1 MSSKDRSVLQATGEA
16 AKEVG
21 KATADIVGQ
30 TAKTANTAYE
40 NVTNIGT
47 NITTAAENLTE
58 AATAGTKTV
67 SNVANSVSSFTGLLK
82 KFLQRREIV
91 SENKNVQMQAKM
103 DNKTKQMQNKTEG
116 EKMRDEN
123 KFKAEEAKLIE
134 ERLKLEANI
143 RKLND
148 PKIKQQYNELAEETT
163 KALIATEQHKTTLEI
178 AQRQREAENQITQSN
193 LDDHQQ
199 KIKLQELKNK
209 SEFNLKFLQIGFYN
223 NKYTNLIIPRYWF
236 KSTIPFKIID
246 KIQIKREEI
255 EIDQDEI
262 KEINQDEIKVRV
274 PIRKENYIYEFTY
287 NGVTYNFGHE
297 QLSVL
302 AGADNILNT
311 PISAIPSDVEN
322 KSVKFTIKSFV
333 PGGQYEKIV
342 TKRFWRGGKKTKKQR
357 RKLKRKTK
365 RRKNHTK

>member
-1 MSSKDRSVLQATGEA
+1 MSSDNRSVLQATGEA

-67 SNVANSVSSFTGLLK
+67 SNVAMSVSSFTGLLT

-91 SENKNVQMQAKM
+91 SENKNIQMQAKM

-116 EKMRDEN
+116 EKIQDEN
-123 KFKAEEAKLIE
+123 EFQSKKAELKKEQ
-134 ERLKLEANI
+134 LKLEANV
-143 RKLND
+143 KSLND
-148 PKIKQQYNELAEETT
+148 PNIKQQYNELAKETT
-163 KALIATEQHKTTLEI
+163 KAIVAAEQNKTTLEI
-178 AQRQREAENQITQSN
+178 AQRQREAKKQITQSN
-193 LDDHQQ
+193 VKDVDQ
-199 KIKLQELKNK
+199 KSKLQELENK
-209 SEFNLKFLQIGFYN
+209 SEANLKFLQIGFYN
-223 NKYTNLIIPRYWF
+223 NKYTNLIIPRYWIKTKVPF
-236 KSTIPFKIID
+236 TIINR
-246 KIQIKREEI
+246 IQI
-255 EIDQDEI
+255 DE
-262 KEINQDEIKVRV
+262 DEIKVRV
-274 PIRKENYIYEFTY
+274 PTRKENYIYEFTY
-287 NGVTYNFGHE
+287 NDVTYNFGHE

-302 AGADNILNT
+302 AGTPDILNT

-322 KSVKFTIKSFV
+322 KSVEFTIKSFV

-342 TKRFWRGGKKTKKQR
+342 TKSFWRRGGKKTKKQR

>member
-1 MSSKDRSVLQATGEA
+1 MSSNDRSVLQATGEA

-67 SNVANSVSSFTGLLK
+67 SNVANSISSFTGLLK

-103 DNKTKQMQNKTEG
+103 DSKTKQMQNKTEG

-255 EIDQDEI
+255 EIDVD
-262 KEINQDEIKVRV
+262 V
-274 PIRKENYIYEFTY
+274 PTRKENYIYEFTY

-297 QLSVL
+297 QLSAL
-302 AGADNILNT
+302 AGTPDILNT
-311 PISAIPSDVEN
+311 PISAIPNNVEN
-322 KSVKFTIKSFV
+322 ESVEFKIKSFV
-333 PGGQYEKIV
+333 HGGQYEKIV

>member
-67 SNVANSVSSFTGLLK
+67 SNVANSVSSFTGLLT

-103 DNKTKQMQNKTEG
+103 DSKTKQMQNKTEG

-123 KFKAEEAKLIE
+123 EFKAEKAKLIE

-255 EIDQDEI
+255 EIDVD
-262 KEINQDEIKVRV
+262 V
-274 PIRKENYIYEFTY
+274 PTRKENYIYEFTY

-342 TKRFWRGGKKTKKQR
+342 TKRFWRGGKKTKKQK